1 MAFNHYWFYN
11 AFLLLQKKQKAGY
24 LMKDFLSQNKK
35 AILILILFTLL
46 IINYNIVVTGLD
58 SNLFG
63 IVFSILLFLIGGRK
77 TSINMNYPL
86 LGMIF
91 ILEFIS
97 FRLHTK
103 SLHFLAM
110 SFLICSLY
118 YSFTRKFSFIA
129 FICILLFSSL
139 FNTFF
144 DYLTTEIKQTL
155 CYIVYLTLK
164 NFIIIDKIEG
174 VNFYINNAK
183 ITIDTACM
191 GLSMFKTG
199 LLFGALLLTL
209 EERKQHRYFSI
220 RQILAFCL
228 VVIALNIISNYFR
241 ILSLIL
247 FDCTE
252 ENVLHHSIGLLCF
265 IFYQIA
271 PMLFLIRFFKTEQ
284 KETIYKTQ
292 SLPALL
298 PLLTGVVIIF
308 ITSLE
313 IKKETHYN
321 LLKNLNPEY
330 HIENGIWINKEVFKI
345 VAPEKLIYIKTIAH
359 NPTICW
365 TGDGYKITESKRII
379 KNKSKIW
386 FVKLE
391 KNHIQYLSYWWYECE
406 QKKYTSI
413 TEVLLIKLFYNKP
426 VRLINETSKLTL

>member
-1 MAFNHYWFYN
+1 
-11 AFLLLQKKQKAGY
+11 
-24 LMKDFLSQNKK
+24 MKVFLSKNKK
-35 AILILILFTLL
+35 VILILILVTLL
-46 IINYNIVVTGLD
+46 IINYNIVLAGLD

-77 TSINMNYPL
+77 TSLNMNYPL

-103 SLHFLAM
+103 SLHFLAL
-110 SFLICSLY
+110 SLLVCFLY
-118 YSFTRKFSFIA
+118 YSYTRKFSFIA

-155 CYIVYLTLK
+155 CYTVYVTLK

-209 EERKQHRYFSI
+209 EERKQQRYFSI
-220 RQILAFCL
+220 KQILVFCF
-228 VVIALNIISNYFR
+228 VVITLNIISNYFR

-252 ENVLHHSIGLLCF
+252 ENVFHHSIGLLCF
-265 IFYQIA
+265 IFYQVL

-284 KETIYKTQ
+284 KETICKTQ

-298 PLLTGVVIIF
+298 PFLIGVGIIF

-313 IKKETHYN
+313 IKKETNYN
-321 LLKNLNPEY
+321 LLENLNPEY

-345 VAPEKLIYIKTIAH
+345 LVPEKLIYIKTIAH

-365 TGDGYKITESKRII
+365 TGDGYKVIESKEIM
-379 KNKSKIW
+379 KNNEKMW
-386 FVKLE
+386 LVKLE
-391 KNHIQYLSYWWYECE
+391 KNNIQYLSYWWYECE
-406 QKKYTSI
+406 QKKYTSLI
-413 TEVLLIKLFYNKP
+413 EVLLIKLFYNKP
-426 VRLINETSKLTL
+426 VRLVNETSKLTL